1 MKESATTHTHAQIC
15 CIISIHIKGRG
26 NVTLKMKPHNTDRDN
41 NSTTRFA
48 FKRTVEFQCLITARP
63 LQDEASEATEFQQ
76 LRVCLTPFLIWT
88 AKTFSQ
94 LLSGNV

>member
-1 MKESATTHTHAQIC
+1 MKVGATTHTHAQIH

-26 NVTLKMKPHNTDRDN
+26 NVTVKMKPHNTHRDT

-48 FKRTVEFQCLITARP
+48 FKRTVEFLRTARP
-63 LQDEASEATEFQQ
+63 LQDEASQTTEFQQ